1 MTPKHIF
8 ETKAPEVLA
17 SKPDLFKGISLVY
30 LFEIQGP
37 DGGTWHLDFRAD
49 PPTVAPG
56 VPEKAD
62 CTVKMAQEDFETL
75 LADFSKAMSLFASGK
90 LKVDN
95 PMAALKLQ
103 GVLPH
108 LAK

>member
-1 MTPKHIF
+1 MTPRDVF

-17 SKPDLFKGISLVY
+17 SKPDLFKGIALTYV
-30 LFEIQGP
+30 FEIEGP
-37 DGGTWHLDFRAD
+37 QGGTWTLNLRAD
-49 PPTVAPG
+49 PPTVSAQATEG
-56 VPEKAD
+56 AD
-62 CTVKMAQEDFETL
+62 CTVKMAQDAFEAL
-75 LADFSKAMSLFASGK
+75 LADFSKAMSLFATGK

-108 LAK
+108 LAR